1 MRIALCNGGLGNQT
15 FQYIFSRWIELASG
29 EKCFLDDSAFWGKK
43 VAHNGF
49 EMKRVF
55 PNAKIQ
61 LLSSV
66 FDEDVWTY
74 MLEQRSKGRSICQQI
89 KDMGEDITLV
99 AETDD
104 YSFTGNVVAV
114 PTNAFIPRL
123 AQCKGNLY
131 FHGYWINL
139 YWLRSNF
146 FEMLIDELQFAPL
159 EERNNLGYAEQIRS
173 CKSASIHIR
182 RGDFV
187 KLHWEKPPEMY
198 KSAVE
203 YTEKQVA
210 GAEYFVFSD
219 DLDWCRENMETLG
232 LNMVKDRVHFV
243 EGNTKEN
250 SFRDMQLMSLCKV
263 NILVTSSSFSY
274 LAALLNQNE
283 DRIVINGTGR
293 EV

>member
-1 MRIALCNGGLGNQT
+1 MKIAVCNGGLGNQT

-29 EKCFLDDSAFWGKK
+29 EKCFLDDSAFWSKK

-49 EMKRVF
+49 EMRKVF
-55 PNAKIQ
+55 PNAKIK
-61 LLSSV
+61 LLSDV

-74 MLEQRSKGRSICQQI
+74 MMEQRSKGTSICQQI

-104 YSFTGNVVAV
+104 YTFAGNVVAV
-114 PTNAFIPRL
+114 PTNAFVPRL
-123 AQCKGNLY
+123 AQCKGNIY
-131 FHGYWINL
+131 FHGYWINCH
-139 YWLRSNF
+139 WLKSNF
-146 FEMLIDELQFAPL
+146 YEVLKNELQFAPL
-159 EERNNLGYAEQIRS
+159 VEENNLRYAEKIRD
-173 CKSASIHIR
+173 CKSVSMHIR

-187 KLHWEKPPEMY
+187 QLHWDQSPEMY
-198 KSAVE
+198 RSAVG
-203 YTEKQVA
+203 YTEKEVE
-210 GAEYFVFSD
+210 GAEYFIFSD
-219 DLDWCRENMETLG
+219 DMDWCKENMEALG
-232 LNMVKDRVHFV
+232 LNKVKDRVHFV
-243 EGNTKEN
+243 EGNTKDN

-283 DRIVINGTGR
+283 DSIVINGTGR

>member
-1 MRIALCNGGLGNQT
+1 MKIALCNGGLGNQT
-15 FQYIFSRWIELASG
+15 FQYIFSRWIELATG
-29 EKCFLDDSAFWGKK
+29 EKVFLDDSAFWGNN
-43 VAHNGF
+43 VEHNGF

-61 LLSSV
+61 LLSSA

-74 MLEQRSKGRSICQQI
+74 MLEEKGRGKSICQQI

-104 YSFTGNVVAV
+104 YAFAGNVVAV
-114 PTNAFIPRL
+114 PSNAFMPRL
-123 AQCKGNLY
+123 AKCKGNIY
-131 FHGYWINL
+131 FHGYWINCH
-139 YWLRSNF
+139 WLKNDF
-146 FEMLIDELQFAPL
+146 FEVLKNELQFAPL
-159 EERNNLGYAEQIRS
+159 VDKKNLNYAEKIRD
-173 CKSASIHIR
+173 CKSVSLHIR

-187 KLHWEKPPEMY
+187 CLHWEQPPEVY
-198 KSAVE
+198 RDAVE
-203 YTEKQVA
+203 YTEKQVE

-219 DLDWCRENMETLG
+219 DLDWCRKNMEALG
-232 LNMVKDRVHFV
+232 LNKVKDRVQFV

-263 NILVTSSSFSY
+263 NVLVNRSSFTY
-274 LAALLNQNE
+274 LATLLNQNE